1 MVDVLLALYEPLSIQ
16 ELSNYHI
23 DAPNYSQNGE
33 IGEFDLYLICVS
45 LINLHPLP
53 MSLATIRSR
62 ALLGVDAIEVTV
74 ETHLSNG
81 MPGFAIVGLPETAVK
96 ESKERVRSA
105 IINAG
110 LDFPTRR
117 ITVNLAPADLPKAGG
132 RYDLAIAL
140 SILAAS
146 GQIDKG
152 ALENTEILG
161 ELALDGGIRQV
172 QGAVPAILGARQQN
186 HKIILPA
193 ANADELA
200 LVAYAQ
206 GYCVGSLLE
215 LVNHLANKTDLTSCK
230 DLPRRQAPV
239 CDSLQGFTEV
249 RGQALAK
256 RAVQIAA
263 AGGHNLLMIGPPGSG
278 KTLLANILIGLL
290 PSMNEAEALEVATVK
305 SAAKLQLNSSN
316 WQQRPI
322 RAPHHSASSVALVG
336 GGNRASPG
344 EISLAHRG
352 VLFLDELTEFKPGVL
367 DALREPLESGEI
379 TISRANYRVK
389 FPANFQLL
397 AAMNPCPCGYASDP
411 RHECRCT
418 ADRIARYLGKL
429 SGPLL
434 DRLDLI
440 IEVPSLSQAELL
452 QHRNEA
458 TDWEEIRNKI
468 AQCRDL
474 QAQRNGKLNSELQVG
489 ELDQYCPLGAP
500 LRNSLAAIMDKLAM
514 SARATHRVIKMSR
527 TIADFEGSTNIREQD
542 LMEAISYRRCQFIES
557 VIR

>member
-1 MVDVLLALYEPLSIQ
+1 
-16 ELSNYHI
+16 
-23 DAPNYSQNGE
+23 
-33 IGEFDLYLICVS
+33 
-45 LINLHPLP
+45 
-53 MSLATIRSR
+53 MSLARICSS
-62 ALLGVDAIEVTV
+62 ALLGVDAIQVTV

-105 IINAG
+105 ILNSG
-110 LDFPTRR
+110 LNFPQRR
-117 ITVNLAPADLPKAGG
+117 ITINLAPADLPKAGG

-146 GQIDKG
+146 GQIDKDLLDG
-152 ALENTEILG
+152 TEILG
-161 ELALDGGIRQV
+161 ELALDGTIREV
-172 QGAVPAILGARQQN
+172 QGVVPAILGARAQG
-186 HKIILPA
+186 HKIILPET
-193 ANADELA
+193 NSVELG
-200 LVAYAQ
+200 LVAYAHS
-206 GYCVGSLLE
+206 YCVSNLLE
-215 LVNHLANKTDLTSCK
+215 LVTHLANKTDLTSVE
-230 DLPRRQAPV
+230 DLPRSHQSINNKPA
-239 CDSLQGFTEV
+239 QFTEL
-249 RGQALAK
+249 RGQLQAR

-278 KTLLANILIGLL
+278 KTLLANTLIGLL
-290 PSMNEAEALEVATVK
+290 PSMDDWEALEVATIK
-305 SAAKLQLNSSN
+305 SVANIQVNSSN

-322 RAPHHSASSVALVG
+322 RSPHHTASSIALVG
-336 GGNRASPG
+336 GGNKANPG

-411 RHECRCT
+411 KNECRCT
-418 ADRIARYLGKL
+418 QDRIARYLGKL

-434 DRLDLI
+434 DRLDLM

-452 QHRNEA
+452 QHRNEV
-458 TDWEEIRNKI
+458 TDWEEIKNKI
-468 AQCRDL
+468 SQCRNI
-474 QAQRNGKLNSELQVG
+474 QMHRNGKLNADLQAG
-489 ELDQYCPLGAP
+489 DLDKFCQLSSP
-500 LRNSLAAIMDKLAM
+500 LRNGLATIMDSLAM
-514 SARATHRVIKMSR
+514 SARATHRVIKMAR
-527 TIADFEGSTNIREQD
+527 TIADFEGSEGIRKQD
-542 LMEAISYRRCQFIES
+542 LMEAISYRRCQIIKS